1 MSKVILECDNVSK
14 KINKQMIVEKISFSV
29 KEGEILGFIGPNGS
43 GKTTT
48 IKLILNLYKMDSG
61 YIKINNYDL
70 KKNFKK
76 AISSVGAIIENPD
89 MYMYLSGYENLIL
102 ISKLYNIPKSRVEE
116 VIELVG
122 LKSRIH
128 DKVSKYSLGM
138 RQRLGIAQAI
148 IHNPNLLILDEPTN
162 GLDPSGIHDLKKII
176 KKLAK
181 SGMAIIVSSHI
192 LSELESFC
200 TKVCFINNG
209 KIIKKIK
216 IDDLKNF
223 SSAKNYIIELD
234 TQKANLILADYSY
247 QILDREHLK
256 INISTPELNK
266 FIYKL
271 VINDIQIKEI
281 KKEALS
287 LEDIFIQ
294 TVGGNFNA

>member
-1 MSKVILECDNVSK
+1 
-14 KINKQMIVEKISFSV
+14 
-29 KEGEILGFIGPNGS
+29 
-43 GKTTT
+43 
-48 IKLILNLYKMDSG
+48 
-61 YIKINNYDL
+61 
-70 KKNFKK
+70 
-76 AISSVGAIIENPD
+76 
-89 MYMYLSGYENLIL
+89 
-102 ISKLYNIPKSRVEE
+102 
-116 VIELVG
+116 
-122 LKSRIH
+122 
-128 DKVSKYSLGM
+128 
-138 RQRLGIAQAI
+138 
-148 IHNPNLLILDEPTN
+148 
-162 GLDPSGIHDLKKII
+162 
-176 KKLAK
+176 
-181 SGMAIIVSSHI
+181 MAIIVSSHI

-209 KIIKKIK
+209 KIIKKFK

-223 SSAKNYIIELD
+223 SSAKNYIVELD

-256 INISTPELNK
+256 INISTPELNN

>member
-102 ISKLYNIPKSRVEE
+102 ISKLYNIPKKRVEE

-209 KIIKKIK
+209 KIIKKFK

-256 INISTPELNK
+256 INISTPELNN

-281 KKEALS
+281 KKETLS

>member
-209 KIIKKIK
+209 KIIKKFK

-256 INISTPELNK
+256 INISTPELNN

-294 TVGGNFNA
+294 TLGGNFNA

>member
-1 MSKVILECDNVSK
+1 
-14 KINKQMIVEKISFSV
+14 
-29 KEGEILGFIGPNGS
+29 
-43 GKTTT
+43 
-48 IKLILNLYKMDSG
+48 
-61 YIKINNYDL
+61 
-70 KKNFKK
+70 
-76 AISSVGAIIENPD
+76 
-89 MYMYLSGYENLIL
+89 MYLSGYENLIL

-176 KKLAK
+176 KK
-181 SGMAIIVSSHI
+181 
-192 LSELESFC
+192 F
-200 TKVCFINNG
+200 
-209 KIIKKIK
+209 K

-256 INISTPELNK
+256 INISTPELNN

-294 TVGGNFNA
+294 TLGGNFNA

>member
-1 MSKVILECDNVSK
+1 MSKVILECENVSK
-14 KINKQMIVEKISFSV
+14 KINKQMIVENISLSV

-102 ISKLYNIPKSRVEE
+102 VAKLYNIPKSRVEK
-116 VIELVG
+116 VINLVG

-200 TKVCFINNG
+200 TKICFIHNG
-209 KIIKKIK
+209 KIIKKFK
-216 IDDLKNF
+216 IDWLKNF
-223 SSAKNYIIELD
+223 SSNKNYIIELD
-234 TQKANLILADYSY
+234 TQKANLVLIDYSY

-256 INISTPELNK
+256 INISISELNNL
-266 FIYKL
+266 IYKL
-271 VINDIQIKEI
+271 ISNDIQIKEI
-281 KKEALS
+281 KKEILS

>member
-102 ISKLYNIPKSRVEE
+102 ISKLYNIPKKRVEE

-209 KIIKKIK
+209 KIIKKFK
-216 IDDLKNF
+216 IDDLKKF

-256 INISTPELNK
+256 INISTSELNN

-281 KKEALS
+281 KKETLS

>member
-1 MSKVILECDNVSK
+1 MSKVILECDNISK

-102 ISKLYNIPKSRVEE
+102 ISKLYNVPKSRVEE

-209 KIIKKIK
+209 KIIKKFK

-256 INISTPELNK
+256 INISTPELNN

-281 KKEALS
+281 KKETLS

-294 TVGGNFNA
+294 TVGGNSNA

>member
-1 MSKVILECDNVSK
+1 MSKVILECENVSK

-162 GLDPSGIHDLKKII
+162 GLDPNGIHDLKKIM

-209 KIIKKIK
+209 KIIKKFK

-256 INISTPELNK
+256 INISTPELNN

-281 KKEALS
+281 KKETLS

>member
-209 KIIKKIK
+209 KIIKKFK
-216 IDDLKNF
+216 IDDLKKF

-234 TQKANLILADYSY
+234 TQKANLILSDYSY

-256 INISTPELNK
+256 INISTPELNN

>member
-209 KIIKKIK
+209 KIIKKFK

-256 INISTPELNK
+256 INISTPELNN